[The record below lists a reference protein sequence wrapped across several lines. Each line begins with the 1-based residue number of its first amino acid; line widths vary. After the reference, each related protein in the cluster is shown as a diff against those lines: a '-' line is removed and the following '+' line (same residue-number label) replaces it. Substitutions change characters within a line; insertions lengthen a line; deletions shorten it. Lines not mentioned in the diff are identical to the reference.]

1 MNRVIR
7 WGLRQGWRRGVAEG
21 SRPWIVVGGIALLA
35 HLGRKAMTKD
45 ERVVYKGRLGVG
57 QVLEVRHLPP
67 DRT

>member
-35 HLGRKAMTKD
+35 HLGRKAMTKH
-45 ERVVYKGRLGVG
+45 EQVVYKGRLGVG
-57 QVLEVRHLPP
+57 QVLEVRHLPL
-67 DRT
+67 DRP